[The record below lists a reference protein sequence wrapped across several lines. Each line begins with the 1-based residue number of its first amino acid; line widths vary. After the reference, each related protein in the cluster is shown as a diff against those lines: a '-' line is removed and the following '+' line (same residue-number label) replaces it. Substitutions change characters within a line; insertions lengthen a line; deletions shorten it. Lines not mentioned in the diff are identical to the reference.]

1 MITQRLK
8 IDGANITKQDGSLYP
23 CWGHNY
29 DNLNIL
35 DAGAYAEIIENVWGG
50 SLYATGG
57 IFTIT
62 NISWSWT
69 GTGTIYDVT
78 VTVKEP
84 LSSNTFS
91 NTDLITIAGT
101 PTFTGVNAI
110 GGASIQFS
118 IEGASTDA
126 NNNRSSIAEI
136 NTTNNTIKFSQ
147 NLKNFIVNGSTSV
160 SSGFLG
166 VGSIEF
172 DLAILKNIANSKM
185 IRICLQ
191 LDKFLFGDQGYE
203 DALENGYNLEDPA
216 TYTINQDQLDS
227 LVAFLDLA
235 AKYDIYVIIN
245 GANAWVA
252 GNQPNWLNFSTEKIR
267 WTAQA
272 AFWQAIAKTV
282 ATHPAVAWYSLI
294 NEPLDQYNDYKIS
307 TYVENDSGDFDTLSA
322 VDSRGG
328 SVRKSGESGYALMSN
343 SDGSKIELIKYND
356 LSGTQSSTTTIT
368 LYQINRYPF
377 AELITD
383 DELSTSWISLI
394 DKAPDIF
401 DLSLTQT
408 TEGSTTAVID
418 LYSNK
423 KKFVEISGSTYNTVI
438 GFSGDSTTLGVGQ
451 SPQSNRFS
459 SKIISTTNADANVNP
474 KYSEINYGATGAVL
488 SSNSNGYGQVLKNY
502 PNGNTYWINS
512 LNFGINDFVAYGQ
525 PYGYNYKFFTQ
536 SLRVILSRLKSEYV
550 QEFSGLSGFSSV
562 SLDDASGG
570 SYQKTTSDRSITFST
585 TSGFTGGTIAI
596 GFMIENGSS
605 AQVEISINGKK
616 YRQSLVSGEDVR
628 SGITAPLV
636 KRIPDVPSGANTF
649 TITFTNVIQSA
660 CLDYWQIESKT
671 PAPII
676 VNSIYQFSSYPN
688 ISVWNQEIRNL
699 IFSEFFD
706 GSVIYLDVNSVLISS
721 DFTGS
726 NLYPN
731 ASGHTKL
738 ASAYNNVIVYKNLIP
753 RGGISTSNYIY
764 TYTTST
770 EHGLNK
776 SDIVYIEGATPS
788 ALNGTFTITNI
799 PTATSFTVTGSISN
813 PSNPSIVNATYSAQN
828 LKTNTTY
835 NITSDTIPDGNGITF
850 TTGDSIISSGGL
862 YTITLSSS
870 NGVVTSSD
878 LTRCEVTNETEWI
891 GSSSLGYDRHYTPFV
906 TLTPRG
912 RSKTQIAKEWVS
924 TIVSAIR
931 EIDNYTFI
939 TVPTTMVFG
948 NELSPDDGGF
958 GPTNLNSI
966 TVNGNPA
973 IDIFSVHQYASLNK
987 TPEQLANNLK
997 TISDYGKP
1005 VILEEGAI
1013 PLNKTS
1019 FGKDGVRKTSNY
1031 LLKSKRYLAGALNN
1045 YQGYYN
1051 LGVYGW
1057 TPWTNDFLY
1066 FQYLYNSLN
1075 DFLNDAPVNDSEVS
1089 SVIHTAYDGPSNFPD
1104 KDVNKPEI
1112 TGRRYLVPS
1121 IDLSSTDFSFN
1132 NTSDTLAPSSYA
1144 DLPVDG
1150 AYIAETQL
1158 VKNNSILP
1166 QTNYIWFNNTSVSTN
1181 STQNIYLNNLY
1192 LGVDQN
1198 VVSIK
1203 TIANLKHGPSSAL
1216 NVLRP
1221 NANTTNT
1228 NWSVYQSG
1236 SGKNFVTVVNVPRT
1250 TTLASSI
1257 TSSSTQITLV
1267 SASNAGLTAPG
1278 VVLIDNEYI
1287 QYSSLSGNTLTV
1299 ATNGRGYYNTI
1310 PASHNGPTTN
1320 PSALGATVKNNTPS
1334 TSTYGVRT
1342 KYSGAS
1348 NVAIDW
1354 KLDTPTNVPSGSYV
1368 SSVDVWVLINV
1379 DGIPFNGSD
1388 GDSKSTKTVNPGTPT
1403 NLRTL
1408 HFTTNPGWT
1417 VGQYV
1422 TSGSLPVG
1430 TKVQTAAVPNSSTSK
1445 WDLVLDQYPTGT
1457 IVSGA
1462 SLTART
1468 PSPQQT
1474 AKITI
1479 KNYAGTKTYK
1489 TLDKYK
1495 GFWQGTSLTVT
1506 YSEGDLVY
1514 YNGYIWMADVGDNR
1528 RTPSSSPTSINPST
1542 GNPYWIQVTQ
1552 ADIDTSYG
1560 SQFVWIK
1567 LPFYYDGSN
1576 WKDGDT
1582 GSVVADFYP
1591 DQLKVEV
1598 VNTNT
1603 STTFDT
1609 FYISISDVHAN
1620 AFTNGSLD
1628 PSGSQ
1633 ILQGQLWRINQ
1644 YVKEGNASVSF
1655 SNNSTNGWITS
1666 NDQYN
1671 DDGRYSQSF
1680 FNTNDYPLIFKF
1692 VPIASTVSR
1701 DIPKSYNNPDSSNL
1715 NINTVYVEVKIKETL
1730 SRKGNPIVSMG

>member
-35 DAGAYAEIIENVWGG
+35 DAGAYAEIIENVWDA

-78 VTVKEP
+78 VTVEEP
-84 LSSNTFS
+84 LSSDTFS
-91 NTDLITIAGT
+91 DTDLITIAGT
-101 PTFTGVNAI
+101 PAFTGVNAI
-110 GGASIQFS
+110 GGASVQFS
-118 IEGASTDA
+118 IEGASTDT
-126 NNNRSSIAEI
+126 NNSRSLITEI

-147 NLKNFIVNGSTSV
+147 NLKHFIVNGSTSV

-172 DLAILKNIANSKM
+172 DLAILRDIANSKM

-328 SVRKSGESGYALMSN
+328 SVRKSGKSGYALMSN
-343 SDGSKIELIKYND
+343 SDGSKIELVQYND

-368 LYQINRYPF
+368 LYQVSRYPF

-423 KKFVEISGSTYNTVI
+423 KKFVEASGSTYTTTI
-438 GFSGDSTTLGVGQ
+438 GFSGDSTTLGTGQ

-459 SKIISTTNADANVNP
+459 SKVVSTTNADNNVNP
-474 KYSEINYGATGAVL
+474 KYSEINYGAAGAVL

-536 SLRVILSRLKSEYV
+536 SLRVVLSRLRSEYV
-550 QEFSGLSGFSSV
+550 QEFSGLSGFNSV

-570 SYQKTTSDRSITFST
+570 SYQRATSDKTITFST
-585 TSGFTGGTIAI
+585 TSGFAGGTIAI

-649 TITFTNVIQSA
+649 TITFTDVVQSA

-706 GSVIYLDVNSVLISS
+706 GSVIYLDVNPVLILS

-726 NLYPN
+726 NFYPN

-738 ASAYNNVIVYKNLIP
+738 ASAYNSAILYKNLIP
-753 RGGISTSNYIY
+753 RGGTSTFNYTY

-776 SDIVYIEGATPS
+776 GDTVYIEGATPS
-788 ALNGTFTITNI
+788 ALNGTFTITSI
-799 PTATSFTVTGSISN
+799 PTATSFTVTGSVSN

-828 LKTNTTY
+828 LKTDTTY
-835 NITSDTIPDGNGITF
+835 NITSDTIPNGNGITF
-850 TTGDSIISSGGL
+850 TTGSSITSSNGL
-862 YTITLSSS
+862 YTATLSSS

-878 LTRCEVTNETEWI
+878 PVECEITSETEWI
-891 GSSSLGYDRHYTPFV
+891 GPSFLGYDRHYTPFV

-912 RSKTQIAKEWVS
+912 RSQTQVAQEWVS
-924 TIVSAIR
+924 TMVSAIR
-931 EIDNYTFI
+931 AIDNYTFI

-958 GPTNLNSI
+958 GPANLNSI
-966 TVNGNPA
+966 TVNGKQA
-973 IDIFSVHQYASLNK
+973 IDIFSVHQYASINK
-987 TPEQLANNLK
+987 TPEQLASNLK
-997 TISDYGKP
+997 IVSDYDKP
-1005 VILEEGAI
+1005 VLLEEGAI
-1013 PLNKTS
+1013 PVNRTS
-1019 FGKDGVRKTSNY
+1019 FGEDGIRKTSNY

-1066 FQYLYNSLN
+1066 FQYLYDSLS
-1075 DFLNDAPVNDSEVS
+1075 DFLDDAPVNDPEAS

-1104 KDVNKPEI
+1104 ENVNKPEI
-1112 TGRRYLVPS
+1112 TGRRYLAPS
-1121 IDLSSTDFSFN
+1121 VDLSSTDFSFN
-1132 NTSDTLAPSSYA
+1132 NASDTLAPNSYA

-1150 AYIAETQL
+1150 AYITQTQL
-1158 VKNNSILP
+1158 VKNGSTLP
-1166 QTNYIWFNNTSVSTN
+1166 QTNYIWFNGTTVSAS
-1181 STQNIYLNNLY
+1181 STQNMYLNNLY
-1192 LGVDQN
+1192 LGADQD

-1203 TIANLKHGPSSAL
+1203 TIANLKHSVPSVL
-1216 NVLRP
+1216 NILRP
-1221 NANTTNT
+1221 IVNTTNT
-1228 NWSVYQSG
+1228 NWSVYQVG

-1250 TTLASSI
+1250 TTLSGDI
-1257 TSSSTQITLV
+1257 TATSTQITLTNAV
-1267 SASNAGLTAPG
+1267 NAGLLSAPG
-1278 VVLIDNEYI
+1278 VVLIDSEYI
-1287 QYSSLSGNTLTV
+1287 RFTGISGNIISGLT
-1299 ATNGRGYYNTI
+1299 RGYYNTI
-1310 PASHNGPTTN
+1310 PVAHTNATT
-1320 PSALGATVKNNTPS
+1320 VRNNTPL
-1334 TSTYGVRT
+1334 TSNYGVQT
-1342 KYSGAS
+1342 SYSGAS
-1348 NVAIDW
+1348 NVAINW
-1354 KLDTPTNVPSGSYV
+1354 ILAAPSSVPSGSYV
-1368 SSVDVWVLINV
+1368 STVDIWVLINV
-1379 DGIPFNGSD
+1379 DSTPRTA
-1388 GDSKSTKTVNPGTPT
+1388 DSTSSKTVTSGAGPGTRDLT
-1403 NLRTL
+1403 FSSTS
-1408 HFTTNPGWT
+1408 GWS
-1417 VGQYV
+1417 VGQYLSGTNV
-1422 TSGSLPVG
+1422 PEGAKISSITGNVIKMDRNATSSITSGTV
-1430 TKVQTAAVPNSSTSK
+1430 V
-1445 WDLVLDQYPTGT
+1445 
-1457 IVSGA
+1457 
-1462 SLTART
+1462 TART
-1468 PSPQQT
+1468 PGSQQT

-1479 KNYAGTKTYK
+1479 KDSGTSPNYISTFTYK

-1495 GFWQGTSLTVT
+1495 GLWQGNSVT
-1506 YSEGDLVY
+1506 YSENDLVY
-1514 YNGYIWMADVGDNR
+1514 YNGYIWKSVNGNNR
-1528 RTPSSSPTSINPST
+1528 RTPAI
-1542 GNPYWIQVTQ
+1542 GAYWTQ
-1552 ADIDTSYG
+1552 ITAADIDAYN
-1560 SQFVWIK
+1560 FVWIK
-1567 LPFYYDGSN
+1567 LPFYYDGG
-1576 WKDGDT
+1576 WKDGNT
-1582 GSVVADFYP
+1582 GATISYFNP
-1591 DQLKVEV
+1591 SQLKVEV
-1598 VNTNT
+1598 INTNT
-1603 STTFDT
+1603 VSAAST
-1609 FYISISDVHAN
+1609 YIQVSDVHAN
-1620 AFTNGSLD
+1620 TSTNGNLD
-1628 PSGSQ
+1628 PDGSQ
-1633 ILQGQLWRINQ
+1633 ILQGQLWRYGQ
-1644 YVKEGNASVSF
+1644 YVKDGNAGVTF
-1655 SNNSTNGWITS
+1655 SNNSTNGWVTATGQT
-1666 NDQYN
+1666 N
-1671 DDGRYSQSF
+1671 DGRYSKSL
-1680 FNTNDYPLIFKF
+1680 FNTNDRALTFKF
-1692 VPIASTVSR
+1692 VPISTLS
-1701 DIPKSYNNPDSSNL
+1701 KSYNSPDSSNL
-1715 NINTVYVEVKIKETL
+1715 NINTAYVEVKIKETL
-1730 SRKGNPIVSMG
+1730 SRKGSPIVSM